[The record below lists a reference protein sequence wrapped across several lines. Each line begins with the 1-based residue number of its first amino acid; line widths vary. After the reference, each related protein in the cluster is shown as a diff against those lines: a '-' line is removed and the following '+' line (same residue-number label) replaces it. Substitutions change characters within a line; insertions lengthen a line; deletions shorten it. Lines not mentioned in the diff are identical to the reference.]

1 MAILKLFYTET
12 GLKSIVLAQRYILMV
27 SHFLKTDRQNLPCM
41 YSPGLHFPLP
51 SPPLNASKYFCM
63 ITNPTGQT
71 SVVLTKYP
79 SITTKQPI
87 GFNGFKSH
95 HQLQN
100 NSVDFS
106 RGNSDIIQPY
116 HFSATKKK
124 MFSKHHPGAY
134 QGYSWGLNLG
144 LIGRFLHTQL
154 SPESSAKAAYIHNNM
169 LISKMHA
176 LVRVFEV

>member
-124 MFSKHHPGAY
+124 NVQQASSRGIPGVQLRSEPGSHRKVPPYTVEPRVLSKG
-134 QGYSWGLNLG
+134 S
-144 LIGRFLHTQL
+144 LHTQQY
-154 SPESSAKAAYIHNNM
+154 AYI
-169 LISKMHA
+169 
-176 LVRVFEV
+176 